1 MALTNTL
8 SALTR
13 EKFMPILVDNIFN
26 SNALCL
32 KLLKNAEKLDGGSK
46 IVTPV
51 EYATNSNT
59 GFLSYAS
66 SGGVLD
72 LNEGQPNT
80 ITGSGRTAQDI
91 TDIARRA
98 EWNWATAYSA
108 VLINGEEIKMNEGS
122 NKVLSIMKAR
132 MSNAEKSIRDV
143 FGTGLF
149 ASTKVT
155 NGLTTLNGAGTYDG
169 GQTSTNA
176 KLWDNLSHGG
186 YINDYSSTTG
196 TGLFLPESGNDSASG
211 IDCDGAIIGF
221 DRKLGGIDTDGG
233 PTTNTYWNANLDSFV
248 WTVGHT
254 TGTDTALNNDG
265 SDDFQY
271 LTFDHFTSTT
281 NGVAKGVKAMTQMYG
296 ACTVDA
302 DQPDLIVTTQTI
314 FDAYETALQANKR
327 FEGDATLADAGFS
340 TLRFKGAS
348 VVVDSHCP
356 AGHMYFLNT
365 KYLDFKVHSKRNF
378 EFENFRNLEANDVMQ
393 SRIFWMGQLIC
404 TNPSR
409 QGLLVGGPVGY

>member
-32 KLLKNAEKLDGGSK
+32 KLLKNADKIDGGSK
-46 IVTPV
+46 IVVPV
-51 EYATNSNT
+51 EYATNANT
-59 GFLSYAS
+59 GWLSYAN
-66 SGGVLD
+66 SGEAVSFTLT
-72 LNEGQPNT
+72 EATPNT
-80 ITGSGRTAQDI
+80 LDAWGGSARTAQTI
-91 TDIARRA
+91 TDIAQRS

-108 VLINGEEIKMNEGS
+108 VLINGEELKMNEGS

-132 MSNAEKSIRDV
+132 MANAEKSIRDV

-149 ASTKVT
+149 GVASVT
-155 NGLTTLNGAGTYDG
+155 NGLTTLNGSGTYDG
-169 GQTSTNA
+169 GQTSTLA
-176 KLWDNLSHGG
+176 KVWDNLSHGG
-186 YINDYSSTTG
+186 YINDYSGLTG
-196 TGLFLPESGNDSASG
+196 AGVNYLPEGGVDT
-211 IDCDGAIIGF
+211 AIIGF
-221 DRKLGGIDTDGG
+221 DRSVGGIDTDDVAV
-233 PTTNTYWNANLDSFV
+233 NTFWNANLDTFV
-248 WTVGHT
+248 WTIGHT
-254 TGTDTALNNDG
+254 AGADTPLNVNG
-265 SDDFQY
+265 SDDFANVA
-271 LTFDHFTSTT
+271 FDDFTSTT

-296 ACTVDA
+296 ACSIDS
-302 DQPDLIVTTQTI
+302 DQPDLIVTTQAI
-314 FDAYETALQANKR
+314 YDAYETSLQANKR
-327 FEGDATLADAGFS
+327 FEGDSTLADAGFQ

-393 SRIFWMGQLIC
+393 ARIFWMGQLVC
-404 TNPSR
+404 SNPSR
-409 QGLLVGGPVGY
+409 QGLLVGGPTGY

>member
-46 IVTPV
+46 IVVPV
-51 EYATNSNT
+51 EYASNSAT
-59 GFLSYAS
+59 GWVAYQNSGEADGYDHTAS
-66 SGGVLD
+66 D
-72 LNEGQPNT
+72 T
-80 ITGSGRTAQDI
+80 YTGSARTKQTI
-91 TDIARRA
+91 TDIATKS

-108 VLINGEEIKMNEGS
+108 VLINGEELKMNEGS

-132 MSNAEKSIRDV
+132 MAYAEKSIRDV

-149 ASTKVT
+149 ASSAVT
-155 NGLTTLNGAGTYDG
+155 NGLTTLNGSGVYDG
-169 GQTSTNA
+169 GQTSTLA
-176 KLWDNLSHGG
+176 KVWDNLSHGG
-186 YINDYSSTTG
+186 YINDYS
-196 TGLFLPESGNDSASG
+196 GLSGGAVYYLPEGGVDNAV
-211 IDCDGAIIGF
+211 IGF
-221 DRKLGGIDTDGG
+221 DRAVGGIDTDAGA
-233 PTTNTYWNANLDSFV
+233 TTNTFWNANLDSFV
-248 WTVGHT
+248 WTIGHL
-254 TGTDTALNNDG
+254 TGSDTALNVDG
-265 SDDFQY
+265 SDDEDHA
-271 LTFDHFTSTT
+271 TAGHVAFDDFTSTT

-296 ACTVDA
+296 ACSVDS
-302 DQPDLIVTTQTI
+302 DQPDLIVTTQAI
-314 FDAYETALQANKR
+314 YDAYETSLQANKR
-327 FEGDATLADAGFS
+327 FEGDSTLADAGFQ

-356 AGHMYFLNT
+356 DGHMYFLNT

-393 SRIFWMGQLIC
+393 ARIFWMGQLVC
-404 TNPSR
+404 SNPSR
-409 QGLLVGGPVGY
+409 QGLLVGGPTGY

>member
-32 KLLKNAEKLDGGSK
+32 KLLKNADKIDGGSK
-46 IVTPV
+46 IVVPI
-51 EYATNSNT
+51 EYATNANT
-59 GFLSYAS
+59 GWLSYAS
-66 SGGVLD
+66 SGGVHD
-72 LNEGQPNT
+72 LNEGEPNT
-80 ITGSGRTAQDI
+80 ITGSARTKQDI
-91 TDIARRA
+91 TDIAQRS

-122 NKVLSIMKAR
+122 SKVLSIMKAR
-132 MSNAEKSIRDV
+132 MANAEKSIRDT

-149 ASTKVT
+149 NGSGLFGVAPSSAIS
-155 NGLTTLNGAGTYDG
+155 NGLTSLNGAGIYDG
-169 GQTSTNA
+169 ATNVAETFLAHDNGNGIIHDMTGLSGTVTALPEGAVDNTICGYDRELAGIDSSTA
-176 KLWDNLSHGG
+176 GT
-186 YINDYSSTTG
+186 NDYWNSNLGSFEWAIGLVSGTGDALAMDGTNDTG
-196 TGLFLPESGNDSASG
+196 T
-211 IDCDGAIIGF
+211 IGF
-221 DRKLGGIDTDGG
+221 DAFTD
-233 PTTNTYWNANLDSFV
+233 
-248 WTVGHT
+248 
-254 TGTDTALNNDG
+254 
-265 SDDFQY
+265 
-271 LTFDHFTSTT
+271 TT

-296 ACTVDA
+296 ACSVDS

-314 FDAYETALQANKR
+314 YDAYETSLQANKR
-327 FEGDATLADAGFS
+327 FEGDSTLADAGFQ

-393 SRIFWMGQLIC
+393 ARIFWMGQLVC
-404 TNPSR
+404 SNPSR
-409 QGLLVGGPVGY
+409 QGLLVGGPTAY

>member
-59 GFLSYAS
+59 GFLTYTN
-66 SGGVLD
+66 SGAVG
-72 LNEGQPNT
+72 GA
-80 ITGSGRTAQDI
+80 TAQNI

-108 VLINGEEIKMNEGS
+108 VLINGEEMKMNEGS

-149 ASTKVT
+149 ASEKVT
-155 NGLTTLNGAGTYDG
+155 DGLTTLNGSGTYNG
-169 GQTSTNA
+169 GQTSTLA
-176 KLWDNLSHGG
+176 KTWDNLSHGG
-186 YINDYSSTTG
+186 YINDYSSLTG
-196 TGLFLPESGNDSASG
+196 GNAYYLPESGNDANA
-211 IDCDGAIIGF
+211 INCDGAIIGF
-221 DRKLGGIDTDGG
+221 DRELGGIDTDGG

-248 WTVGHT
+248 WTIGHLD
-254 TGTDTALNNDG
+254 GTDTALNVNG
-265 SDDFQY
+265 SDDFANVS
-271 LTFDHFTSTT
+271 FDHFTSTT

-327 FEGDATLADAGFS
+327 FEGDATLADAGFQ

-393 SRIFWMGQLIC
+393 SRIFWMGQLVC

-409 QGLLVGGPVGY
+409 QGLLVGGPTGY